1 MSDSKL
7 SPMQEEIFR
16 RIDGIF
22 SAIASTVERAGQFAA
37 EQLPDVALQ
46 YVAFGRAYSTMV
58 IVLSVLIPTL
68 FWYFTA
74 RFVKT
79 CESTSVDKEAV
90 SAWIVV
96 SIMATGFCMLAFFI
110 NIKEFLMVWFAPK
123 VWLIMEI
130 AELARKV
137 KG

>member
-37 EQLPDVALQ
+37 EQLPDIALQ
-46 YVAFGRAYSTMV
+46 YVAFGRAHSTLT
-58 IVLSVLIPTL
+58 IALSVLIPVL
-68 FWYFTA
+68 CWFFTT
-74 RFVKT
+74 RFIKT
-79 CESTSVDKEAV
+79 HEDPFNTEPGFVYVAV
-90 SAWIVV
+90 SLI
-96 SIMATGFCMLAFFI
+96 ATGVSMMAFFI
-110 NIKEFLMVWFAPK
+110 NIKEFLLVWFAPK